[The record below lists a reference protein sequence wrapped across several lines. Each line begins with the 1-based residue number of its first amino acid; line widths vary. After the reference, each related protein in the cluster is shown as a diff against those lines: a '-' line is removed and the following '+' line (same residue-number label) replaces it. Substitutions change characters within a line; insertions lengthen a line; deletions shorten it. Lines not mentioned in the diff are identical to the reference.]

1 MHVWESSKQS
11 TDAAAGAC
19 QSAMDISGWRVI
31 LEERASRLFES
42 DVFCIITQVKLLE
55 KASCRWLQGAWA
67 SWKGWREERAWLG
80 RAFWGEALLGGCWE
94 AKEPA
99 G

>member
-1 MHVWESSKQS
+1 MPGPV
-11 TDAAAGAC
+11 G
-19 QSAMDISGWRVI
+19 RVGGKK
-31 LEERASRLFES
+31 ER
-42 DVFCIITQVKLLE
+42 
-55 KASCRWLQGAWA
+55 
-67 SWKGWREERAWLG
+67 LG